1 HPDRGLRIGEH
12 ECVRVK
18 CHRAPDLVEE
28 PHPQPGRVSAGRADP
43 LDPLQHHLRVRI
55 AIPQIVGMVRRGR
68 PRDGGGMTT
77 LHIEH
82 AITDYATWKGAF
94 DRFAEARLRA
104 GVRGHRIRRPV
115 DDPAYLYIDLD
126 FATEEQAAAFL
137 GFLRTQVWAS
147 PGSAPALFGA
157 PQTRILTTVDE

>member
-1 HPDRGLRIGEH
+1 
-12 ECVRVK
+12 
-18 CHRAPDLVEE
+18 
-28 PHPQPGRVSAGRADP
+28 
-43 LDPLQHHLRVRI
+43 
-55 AIPQIVGMVRRGR
+55 
-68 PRDGGGMTT
+68 MTT

-126 FATEEQAAAFL
+126 FATEDQAAAFL

-147 PGSAPALFGA
+147 PGSAPALVGA
-157 PQTRILTTVDE
+157 PQTRILTTIDES